1 MDELSRV
8 PYLAQCVVS
17 LSGAATSEQFR
28 EMRELFERV
37 RCTDDSPA
45 TVIWNQGPRVGALIE
60 RLRAEGLTPGE
71 DGKGRANWIAFGY
84 VLGTQRA
91 RVVATHDC
99 DILDY
104 RRDLLARLCYPTA
117 NPALAYEFAKGYYS
131 RVSDRMHGRV
141 TRLFMTPLIRSMK
154 TVLGPVPLL
163 EYLESFR
170 YPLAGECSMTTELA
184 RVNRIPADWGLEVGV
199 LAEVYR
205 NCSPEA
211 RSVRSSSS
219 RTTTTST
226 RSSPSTIPRAGLH
239 RMVRDIAASLI
250 RNLASYGVEFDSGF
264 LNTMIAAYVRTAQ
277 DSIARYSDDAKLNG
291 LAFDRHEEEV
301 AVETFSGALRAA
313 GLDFVRDPM
322 GSPQIPNWNRVVSAM
337 PDFLSDL
344 RWRGR
349 GRRAGSVLK
358 SSVGSSDRAAS
369 TGTGRSGGR
378 SAVCSRSP
386 LWSAPSR
393 GAGRPSSST
402 TGRSS
407 SRWPMRCAQGRFADV
422 LAHPQHPLYPALIA
436 VLEPLSLAPETRG
449 DRRLDR
455 RGVCSRSR
463 RSSGW
468 RGLAS
473 GGRSRGSRRGSSRCI
488 HGPSISLPM

>member
-1 MDELSRV
+1 MADFHQTGVISTLHRLGEPDLARLERELVEYSRERPIALVLPSLFAEIQGPALKRIVDELTRV
-8 PYLAQCVVS
+8 PYLVQCVVS
-17 LSGAATSEQFR
+17 LSGAATQEEFAQ
-28 EMRELFERV
+28 MRALFDRV
-37 RCTDDSPA
+37 RCTDGSGA
-45 TVIWNQGPRVGALIE
+45 TVIWNQGPRVSALFD
-60 RLRAEGLTPGE
+60 RLRSEGLQPGD

-84 VLGTQRA
+84 VLATRRA

-117 NPALAYEFAKGYYS
+117 NPTLAYDFAKGYYS

-141 TRLFMTPLIRSMK
+141 TRLFMTPLVRSMK

-170 YPLAGECSMTTELA
+170 YPLAGECSMTTELL

-205 NCSPEA
+205 NCSLKRICQVELVENYDHKHQDLSENDP
-211 RSVRSSSS
+211 
-219 RTTTTST
+219 T
-226 RSSPSTIPRAGLH
+226 AGLH

-313 GLDFVRDPM
+313 GLEFVRDPM
-322 GSPQIPNWNRVVSAM
+322 GSPQIPNWNRVASAM
-337 PDFLSDL
+337 PDFLRDL
-344 RWRGR
+344 Q
-349 GRRAGSVLK
+349 
-358 SSVGSSDRAAS
+358 AAVE
-369 TGTGRSGGR
+369 
-378 SAVCSRSP
+378 AD
-386 LWSAPSR
+386 
-393 GAGRPSSST
+393 
-402 TGRSS
+402 
-407 SRWPMRCAQGRFADV
+407 AQ
-422 LAHPQHPLYPALIA
+422 AL
-436 VLEPLSLAPETRG
+436 R
-449 DRRLDR
+449 
-455 RGVCSRSR
+455 
-463 RSSGW
+463 
-468 RGLAS
+468 
-473 GGRSRGSRRGSSRCI
+473 
-488 HGPSISLPM
+488 